1 MTSRPGKTYDR
12 AYFDKWYRNRSTRVH
27 QPGEV
32 RRKAALAIAQT
43 EYFLRRPIRNVLD
56 VGCGEAP
63 WRAYLRELRPRVV
76 YQGVDRSEYV
86 VERYGK
92 ERNIRLAAFGEL
104 ASLRLPQFDLV
115 ICADVLHYVPDGE
128 IRAGLAEIARVCEGV
143 AFLEVLTAEDEVIG
157 DLDGLLH
164 RPAAFYRKA
173 LSKLG
178 MRQVGPYTWLGEGL
192 SDAIAELEK
201 PHPKG

>member
-1 MTSRPGKTYDR
+1 MTKRYDR
-12 AYFDKWYRNRSTRVH
+12 AYFDKWYRNRATRVH

-43 EYFLRRPIRNVLD
+43 EYFLHRPIRNVLD

-63 WRAYLRELRPRVV
+63 WRAHLREFRPRVV

-86 VERYGK
+86 VERYGT
-92 ERNIRLAAFGEL
+92 ERNIRLGAFGEL
-104 ASLRLPQFDLV
+104 ASLKLPQFDLV
-115 ICADVLHYVPDGE
+115 ICSDVMHYVPDAE
-128 IRAGLAEIARVCEGV
+128 IRAGLAEIARLCEGI
-143 AFLEVLTAEDEVIG
+143 AYLEVLTAEDEIIG
-157 DLDGLLH
+157 DLEGLIR

-173 LSKLG
+173 LAKLG
-178 MRQVGPYTWLGEGL
+178 MRQVGPYLWLGEAL

-201 PHPKG
+201 PHPNG

>member
-1 MTSRPGKTYDR
+1 MTKRYDR

-27 QPGEV
+27 QPGEI
-32 RRKAALAIAQT
+32 RRKAALTIAQA

-63 WRAYLRELRPRVV
+63 WRAHLQEFRPRIA
-76 YQGVDRSEYV
+76 YQGVDASEYV
-86 VERYGK
+86 VERYGQ

-104 ASLRLPQFDLV
+104 QSLNLPQFDLIV
-115 ICADVLHYVPDGE
+115 CADVMHYVPNDE
-128 IRAGLAEIARVCEGV
+128 IRAGLAEIARLCEGV
-143 AFLEVLTAEDEVIG
+143 AFLEVLTAEDEIIG
-157 DLDGLLH
+157 DLDGLIQ
-164 RPAAFYRKA
+164 RPAAFYRKT

-201 PHPKG
+201 PHPNR